1 MPPNDGN
8 SSVVWLVIR
17 RAQKRKLNLEK
28 RLKIAINVRTLLPGR
43 LEGVGKFSHE
53 VLRRLTLAHPE
64 VDFYLFFD
72 RKFDPQFIYGPNV
85 HGISVFPQARHPF
98 LWWLWFHLSVPFHI
112 RRIQPDLVISTDG
125 FLPKTKVPT
134 LNVIHDLNFVHRPK
148 DMPNLAGAYWR
159 HFIRKYVPLSTRI
172 ATVSHFSKKDLAE
185 TYGYPEAKIDV
196 VYNAA
201 GKEFHPLEEAR
212 KTETRLKYSEGQPYF
227 VYVGAINPRK
237 NLETIFRAFDQFK
250 DRDQH
255 DYKMLVVGSEM
266 FLTSEMKQALRDMKN
281 RSSLVFTGRLSVGE
295 LPAVVASAHAL
306 CLVSHLEGF
315 GIPVLE
321 AMQCGIPV
329 MASNVT
335 SLPEV
340 GGEAA
345 LYVSPTDVN
354 AMASAL
360 EILANDGEM
369 WQRLSE
375 AGLARAENFSWDASA
390 EKFWEIIQKTLKK

>member
-1 MPPNDGN
+1 MPPNEGKHP
-8 SSVVWLVIR
+8 VVCGVIACR
-17 RAQKRKLNLEK
+17 IKREFAVEK

-43 LEGVGKFSHE
+43 LEGVGRFSHE
-53 VLRRLTLAHPE
+53 LLRRLTVAHPE

-72 RKFDPQFIYGPNV
+72 RKFDKQFIYGPNV

-125 FLPKTKVPT
+125 FLPKTSVPT

-148 DMPNLAGAYWR
+148 DMPSLAGAYWR
-159 HFIRKYVPLSTRI
+159 RFIRKYVPLSSRI
-172 ATVSHFSKKDLAE
+172 ATVSHFSKKDIAT
-185 TYGYPEAKIDV
+185 TYAYPEAKIDV

-201 GKEFHPLEEAR
+201 GKEFRPLEEAKR
-212 KTETRLKYSEGQPYF
+212 VETRLKYSEGQPYF

-237 NLETIFRAFDQFK
+237 NLETLFRAFDRFK
-250 DRDQH
+250 DGDKH
-255 DYKMLVVGSEM
+255 NFKLLVVGSEM
-266 FLTSEMKQALRDMKN
+266 FLTAEMKQAIRELKH
-281 RSSLVFTGRLSVGE
+281 RSSLVFTGRLSVAE
-295 LPAVVASAHAL
+295 LPEVVASAHAL

-321 AMQCGIPV
+321 AMQCGVPV
-329 MASNVT
+329 VASNVT

-360 EILANDGEM
+360 EILATDADM
-369 WQRLSE
+369 WQSLSE
-375 AGLARAENFSWDASA
+375 AGLARAEKFSWDASA